1 MPSFLKLLLSRLFGF
16 LIVIFLAMPFGVINA
31 SAIDNY
37 DRKQF
42 DQAFRESY
50 LNIILKE
57 GSSEDEYVLG
67 MIYLNGLGSS
77 VTDPIT
83 ALKYLELAAQKDHF
97 RATLALAQEHFQG
110 AKIRKDLPKALSFF
124 KKAESLSNQSFAKE
138 IAEISN
144 SISGGE
150 ITKNACV
157 NALDA
162 SKQKVAEQYNF
173 AAKCLAEGVGFKN
186 NGSQEKE
193 RLIIML
199 GKNGGLEVLKIYAK
213 EVANRDNE
221 LELANQ
227 LSKIMVIDGVDREL
241 RSNINSLLEAANMQI
256 DLKLT
261 NSPSPDYI
269 DKALITVSNG
279 NCNIAKRALNAI
291 DTKTMQEAL
300 RRNKIDRSKCKNDP
314 VIKSLNPITVSKKL
328 LPQQEQDLKSLCN
341 EGVRNFCL
349 LLGRAHLKGMT
360 GITEK
365 MDVKKRERLALPVFQ
380 IAVDQGSLEGHIDV
394 AKILADGGKREKAMS
409 ILQNAINQG
418 NVEALFHLAAIK
430 LKSLWSANE
439 ETCAPLRQYLAKATI
454 SNPSYEEAVML
465 MGSKCN

>member
-1 MPSFLKLLLSRLFGF
+1 M
-16 LIVIFLAMPFGVINA
+16 AMPFGVINA

-124 KKAESLSNQSFAKE
+124 KKAESLNNQSFAKE

-162 SKQKVAEQYNF
+162 SKQKVVEQYNF
-173 AAKCLAEGVGFKN
+173 AAKCLAEDVGFKN

-300 RRNKIDRSKCKNDP
+300 RRNKSSAFTKYGEKNDP

-465 MGSKCN
+465 MGSKCK